1 MEYKIF
7 ENQLEEILK
16 VYTAYQLQSQ
26 VKDISDLPKNDRQS
40 LVSRGIAAINRI
52 TSPSSVYSNEV
63 SRIIEKYPLLHVH
76 TSSVMGV
83 VQALRDDI
91 KAGHLASLVEIVHGD
106 LFSDFLE
113 MAQHLLDSKYKDAA
127 AVIAGSTLESHLR
140 ELCRKKGVDIEET
153 DKNGKIRPKTA
164 NNINADLA
172 KANVYSKL
180 DLKGITAWLDLRNKA
195 AHGKYD
201 EYTEDQVALLIS
213 GIQNFIVR
221 NPA

>member
-7 ENQLEEILK
+7 ENQLEEILR
-16 VYTAYQLQSQ
+16 VYAAYQKQSQ
-26 VKDISDLPKNDRQS
+26 VKDLSDLPKNDRQS
-40 LVSRGIAAINRI
+40 LVSRGIAAIQRI
-52 TSPSSVYSNEV
+52 TSSSSVYSNEV

-91 KAGHLASLVEIVHGD
+91 KSGHLVSLVEIVHGN
-106 LFSDFLE
+106 LFADFLE

-140 ELCRKKGVDIEET
+140 ELCRKNGVDVEET
-153 DKNGKIRPKTA
+153 DKNGKVRPKTA
-164 NNINADLA
+164 SNINADLA
-172 KANVYSKL
+172 KANVYTKL

-195 AHGKYD
+195 AHGKYG